1 MTRRGELAAILVG
14 AAGALACGAFIVRFV
29 LAYRDNML
37 GWKQGMTP
45 PEFYDALGRHYGQGF
60 LAGFFLCLCLMVV
73 GVGLQSYRGPGRGAP
88 QTPGRVGRARP

>member
-1 MTRRGELAAILVG
+1 MTRRGEVAAMVVG
-14 AAGALACGAFIVRFV
+14 AAGALTCTALIVRFL

-60 LAGFFLCLCLMVV
+60 LAGFFLCLCLMLL
-73 GVGLQSYRGPGRGAP
+73 GAGLQSYRGPRSREP
-88 QTPGRVGRARP
+88 QQP